1 MRCLQQRAGFHTI
14 VIATERKGLSIML
27 NENIKAIRK
36 SKGLSQEELAI
47 KLNVVR
53 QTISKWE
60 KGLSVPDS
68 NMLISIS
75 EVLETPVSTLLGETV
90 VESKV
95 DDLKAISEK
104 LEIINLQLA
113 QRKTTRRKILHWL
126 LILLCTV
133 IVTIS
138 VVLIVLNSPYLG
150 WDYNDPET
158 AVLGVAFHSFE
169 WLFVRLA
176 PIIFIGA
183 IVGIFLTRK
192 KV

>member
-1 MRCLQQRAGFHTI
+1 
-14 VIATERKGLSIML
+14 ML

-60 KGLSVPDS
+60 TGLSVPDS
-68 NMLISIS
+68 DMLISIS

-90 VESKV
+90 LEPKA

-104 LEIINLQLA
+104 LEVINLQLA
-113 QRKTTRRKILHWL
+113 QRKETRRKILHWL
-126 LILLCTV
+126 LILLCV
-133 IVTIS
+133 VLIIVFA
-138 VVLIVLNSPYLG
+138 VLIVLNSPYLG
-150 WDYNDPET
+150 WNYNDPET
-158 AVLGVAFHSFE
+158 AVVGVAFHAFE

-176 PIIFIGA
+176 PIILIGA

-192 KV
+192 KI